1 MIPPELI
8 EAVAREACK
17 QMGLDADEPLC
28 LENSVNLT
36 MYVAYWRVFEDD
48 ARKAIAFARA
58 VKLCDTEGKG

>member
-17 QMGLDADEPLC
+17 QMGLDADEQMLQNDDSPKPL
-28 LENSVNLT
+28 LRWEA
-36 MYVAYWRVFEDD
+36 VAFD
-48 ARKAIAFARA
+48 ARNAIAFARA

>member
-17 QMGLDADEPLC
+17 QMGLDADEVQHNGHPEEGTWPLWAE
-28 LENSVNLT
+28 LQ
-36 MYVAYWRVFEDD
+36 DD